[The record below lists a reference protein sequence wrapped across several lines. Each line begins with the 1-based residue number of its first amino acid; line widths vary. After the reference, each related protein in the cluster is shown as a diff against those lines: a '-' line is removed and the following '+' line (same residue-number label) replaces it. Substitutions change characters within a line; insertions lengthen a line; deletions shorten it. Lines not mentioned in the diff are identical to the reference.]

1 VLVSVVATGAKP
13 LTRALFGLLL
23 IFFNL
28 MTKDAC
34 AIEEKRLILLV
45 IFDFEVHIELDLFDI
60 FLVLLHVLK
69 NNQVFNT
76 FVELFIF
83 LNWNLTVA
91 AEIELCELLHTCIL
105 GLVMTFIIDGERD
118 FFTEFVSKPKD
129 W

>member
-1 VLVSVVATGAKP
+1 
-13 LTRALFGLLL
+13 
-23 IFFNL
+23 